1 MRVEVAFFLAVALIL
16 VTLISGI
23 TYYNV
28 TELEVGKE
36 YAKQGLQQQV
46 DPKSYKVIWVSK
58 EVK

>member
-1 MRVEVAFFLAVALIL
+1 MREGVALCLAIAL
-16 VTLISGI
+16 TLITLISGI

-28 TELEVGKE
+28 KELEVGKE

-46 DPKSYKVIWVSK
+46 DPKSYKVIWVNK